1 MIALLA
7 LLFLVKIMT
16 CKEVEKII
24 PSFIDRTLD
33 EDRLEELM
41 EHMDTCEICKEEFS
55 IQLLVSEGM
64 ERLESGSSFNL
75 SHSVKRRMEMGRNQ
89 LRTKEK
95 LNRILL
101 FVVAISLGHMH
112 LALFLCKGIVNFGKN
127 SVDRWTQYH
136 K

>member
-41 EHMDTCEICKEEFS
+41 EHMDTCQICKEEFS

-64 ERLESGSSFNL
+64 ERLECGSSFNL

-101 FVVAISLGHMH
+101 FLEGMIVCGLGVCIW
-112 LALFLCKGIVNFGKN
+112 LCFYARG
-127 SVDRWTQYH
+127 
-136 K
+136 

>member
-95 LNRILL
+95 MNRILL
-101 FVVAISLGHMH
+101 FLEGMIVCGLGVCIW
-112 LALFLCKGIVNFGKN
+112 LCFYARG
-127 SVDRWTQYH
+127 
-136 K
+136 

>member
-33 EDRLEELM
+33 EDRLEEMM
-41 EHMDTCEICKEEFS
+41 EHMDTCQICKEEFS

-101 FVVAISLGHMH
+101 FLEGMIVCGLGVCIW
-112 LALFLCKGIVNFGKN
+112 LCFYARG
-127 SVDRWTQYH
+127 
-136 K
+136 

>member
-41 EHMDTCEICKEEFS
+41 EHMDTCQICKEEFS
-55 IQLLVSEGM
+55 IQLLVAEGM

-101 FVVAISLGHMH
+101 FLEGMIVCGLGVCIW
-112 LALFLCKGIVNFGKN
+112 LCFYARG
-127 SVDRWTQYH
+127 
-136 K
+136 

>member
-41 EHMDTCEICKEEFS
+41 EHMHTCEICKEEFS

-101 FVVAISLGHMH
+101 FLEGMIVCGLGVCIW
-112 LALFLCKGIVNFGKN
+112 LCFYARG
-127 SVDRWTQYH
+127 
-136 K
+136 

>member
-7 LLFLVKIMT
+7 LLFLVKIMS
-16 CKEVEKII
+16 CKDVEKII
-24 PSFIDRTLD
+24 PSFIARTLD

-75 SHSVKRRMEMGRNQ
+75 AHSVKRRMEMGRNQ

-101 FVVAISLGHMH
+101 FLEGMIVCGLGVCIW
-112 LALFLCKGIVNFGKN
+112 LCFYARG
-127 SVDRWTQYH
+127 
-136 K
+136 

>member
-24 PSFIDRTLD
+24 SSFIDRTLD

-101 FVVAISLGHMH
+101 FLEGMIVCGLGVCIW
-112 LALFLCKGIVNFGKN
+112 LCFYARG
-127 SVDRWTQYH
+127 
-136 K
+136 

>member
-33 EDRLEELM
+33 EDGLEELM
-41 EHMDTCEICKEEFS
+41 EHMDTCQICKEEFS

-101 FVVAISLGHMH
+101 FLEGMIVCGLGVCIW
-112 LALFLCKGIVNFGKN
+112 LCFYARG
-127 SVDRWTQYH
+127 
-136 K
+136 

>member
-1 MIALLA
+1 MVALLA

-33 EDRLEELM
+33 EDRLEELR
-41 EHMDTCEICKEEFS
+41 EHMDTCQICKEEFS

-101 FVVAISLGHMH
+101 FLEGMIVCGLGVCIW
-112 LALFLCKGIVNFGKN
+112 LCFYARG
-127 SVDRWTQYH
+127 
-136 K
+136 

>member
-41 EHMDTCEICKEEFS
+41 EHMDTCQICKEEFS

-101 FVVAISLGHMH
+101 FLEGMIVCGLGVCIW
-112 LALFLCKGIVNFGKN
+112 LCFYARGYLNLYRNHHFY
-127 SVDRWTQYH
+127 T
-136 K
+136 

>member
-101 FVVAISLGHMH
+101 FLEGMIVCGLGVCIW
-112 LALFLCKGIVNFGKN
+112 LCFYARG
-127 SVDRWTQYH
+127 
-136 K
+136 

>member
-41 EHMDTCEICKEEFS
+41 EHMDTCQICKEEFS

-75 SHSVKRRMEMGRNQ
+75 SHSVKRRMEIGRNQ

-101 FVVAISLGHMH
+101 FLEGMIVCGLGVCIW
-112 LALFLCKGIVNFGKN
+112 LCFYARG
-127 SVDRWTQYH
+127 
-136 K
+136 

>member
-7 LLFLVKIMT
+7 LLFWVKIMT

-41 EHMDTCEICKEEFS
+41 EHMDTCQICKEEFS

-101 FVVAISLGHMH
+101 FLEGMIVCGLGVCIW
-112 LALFLCKGIVNFGKN
+112 LCFYARG
-127 SVDRWTQYH
+127 
-136 K
+136 